1 MNQTTKNAVIA
12 IILSILSVCFCV
24 FVFFFFYH
32 EQRLDPQF
40 ESIKTLKNALLF
52 REALLSTLRAVPVAV
67 IFVNVFCFSVLFTL
81 KPFQTEEFTYNN
93 VALPSYIM
101 LIVFIMFVV
110 ASECV
115 IVPRL
120 EKQDASLRY
129 RMRVARNAESYAR
142 ELKTAQEYRKALSV
156 LDVYL
161 DIDAQN
167 EGVIRLYNEIVELR
181 EKQEEPRPPFPDET
195 GEKGEKTLTTY
206 FERGKEEYD
215 KGNYFG
221 ALYYLERAH
230 ALHEDNEEIK
240 ELYRI
245 TKRQTENSLG
255 KLTREQEKRKQL
267 IESKEKALE
276 HLNERRYYNA
286 YEIFAKLHNE
296 YPEMQDLEL
305 YLKEVEG
312 ELSKQDFLPQ
322 ELKEAAWLPSIDNI
336 VFLDKQGYV
345 NTVSRVVPYYNQFY
359 FYGIKRY
366 KIMKGKLNTVS
377 WKYGKWIETSI
388 ESYIRLKNEEGFRK
402 IPENKLGA
410 RFVSTYTDPGYL
422 IHSGNREELLNLL
435 NIYERFSL
443 SDLLRKSGIDI
454 DGKWVYLA
462 QKFGIFF
469 SMYVL
474 TLFLASI
481 AWAKRSIY
489 EFPPVPKLVLFFI
502 VVPATVY
509 LFHLLYVDMNNL
521 IIYSHRYFIR
531 LMFKGLNVAVYT
543 VLFNIVFAIVSTLY
557 FLSQRSGVE

>member
-1 MNQTTKNAVIA
+1 MNQTTKNALIS
-12 IILSILSVCFCV
+12 IILSTLAVCFCV
-24 FVFFFFYH
+24 FMFFFFYH
-32 EQRLDPQF
+32 EHRLDPQF

-93 VALPSYIM
+93 VALPSFIM

-120 EKQDASLRY
+120 EKQNVSLRY
-129 RMRVARNAESYAR
+129 RMRVARKAESYAR

-156 LDVYL
+156 LDLYL
-161 DIDAQN
+161 DIDTQN
-167 EGVIRLYNEIVELR
+167 EGVIRLYNDIVELR
-181 EKQEEPRPPFPDET
+181 EKEEESRPPVPDET
-195 GEKGEKTLTTY
+195 MEKGEKTLTTY
-206 FERGKEEYD
+206 YERGKEEYNR
-215 KGNYFG
+215 GNYFG

-230 ALHEDNEEIK
+230 ALHEDTAEIK

-245 TKRQTENSLG
+245 TKRQTETSLG
-255 KLTREQEKRKQL
+255 KLTSEQEKRKQL

-276 HLNERRYYNA
+276 HLNKKEYYDA
-286 YEIFAKLHNE
+286 YEIFVKLHNE

-312 ELSKQDFLPQ
+312 ELSKKDFLPQ
-322 ELKEAAWLPSIDNI
+322 ELKEAAWLPSMDNI
-336 VFLDKQGYV
+336 VFLDKQGYI

-359 FYGIKRY
+359 FYDIKRY
-366 KIMKGKLNTVS
+366 KMMKGKLNTVS

-388 ESYIRLKNEEGFRK
+388 RLKNEEGFRK
-402 IPENKLGA
+402 IPENKLGT

-422 IHSGNREELLNLL
+422 IYSGNREKLLNLL

-443 SDLLRKSGIDI
+443 SELLRKSGIDI
-454 DGKWVYLA
+454 DGKWVYLSR
-462 QKFGIFF
+462 KFGVFF

-489 EFPPVPKLVLFFI
+489 EFPPVPKLLLFFI

-509 LFHLLYVDMNNL
+509 FLHLLYIDMNNL
-521 IIYSHRYFIR
+521 IIYSHRYFTR
-531 LMFKGLNVAVYT
+531 LMFKGMNVTVYT
-543 VLFNIVFAIVSTLY
+543 VFFNIVFSIISTLY